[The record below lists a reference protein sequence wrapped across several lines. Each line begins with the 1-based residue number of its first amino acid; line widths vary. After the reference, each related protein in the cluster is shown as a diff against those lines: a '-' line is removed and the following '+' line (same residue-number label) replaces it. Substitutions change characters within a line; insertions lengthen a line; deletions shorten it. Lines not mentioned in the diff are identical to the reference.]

1 MPVEKKFVPKKG
13 VEIQEGT
20 HVGLFAGLIHLGT
33 QRNEY
38 EGKVSYKDQVLLK
51 FELPDTTMDDG
62 RPVTISKRE
71 TNSGG
76 AKSNM
81 LKLVKAL
88 KGTKDL
94 DDGVDYEELI
104 GQPVMLEIS
113 HTNKGNAS
121 IKGYMPVPDFLKKTM
136 KPLMVEPVLLFDV
149 EQISDKE
156 LEAMP
161 EWLQKLINERVQ
173 DGKDYNEETNY

>member
-1 MPVEKKFVPKKG
+1 MAVEKKFIPKKS
-13 VEIQEGT
+13 VEIPEGT
-20 HVGLFAGLIHLGT
+20 QVGLFAGLIHLGT

-38 EGKVSYKDQVLLK
+38 EGKVSYKDQVLLR
-51 FELPDTTMDDG
+51 FELPDIILEDG
-62 RPVTISKRE
+62 RPITITKRE

-94 DDGVDYEELI
+94 EDGVDYEELV
-104 GQPVMLEIS
+104 GQPVMLEIA
-113 HTNKGNAS
+113 HTSKGNAK
-121 IKGYMPVPDFLKKTM
+121 IDGYMPVPEFLKKTV
-136 KPLMVEPVLLFDV
+136 KPLMTEPVLLFDV
-149 EQISDKE
+149 ENISDKE

-161 EWLQKLINERVQ
+161 DWLQKLINERVQ
-173 DGKDYNEETNY
+173 DDKDFNEGTNY